1 MEIGA
6 SVVVELVLDMVEE
19 LEMDVVIIGMV
30 IEDME
35 LSVVVGI
42 ATSVVEIGLDVM
54 ETGTLVVIL

>member
-1 MEIGA
+1 VEIGA